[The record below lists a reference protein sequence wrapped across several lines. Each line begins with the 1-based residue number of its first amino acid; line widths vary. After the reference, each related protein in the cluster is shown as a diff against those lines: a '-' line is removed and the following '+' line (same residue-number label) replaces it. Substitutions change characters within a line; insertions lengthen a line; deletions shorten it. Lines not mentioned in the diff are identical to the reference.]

1 MSKLSK
7 SVVSEER
14 NEYRN
19 EQEMNTE
26 MNKLYKIMNMCL
38 GETFKLLTEALT
50 KRVKIHFRHH
60 GKFFK
65 GA

>member
-1 MSKLSK
+1 
-7 SVVSEER
+7 
-14 NEYRN
+14 
-19 EQEMNTE
+19 

-38 GETFKLLTEALT
+38 SEDLKPLTEALT
-50 KRVKIHFRHH
+50 KRVKILLKYD

>member
-14 NEYRN
+14 NEYGN
-19 EQEMNTE
+19 EPE

-38 GETFKLLTEALT
+38 SEDFKSLTEALT
-50 KRVKIHFRHH
+50 KRVKILLRYD